1 MAEQNQNNQNQQDTR
16 ALLQVRREKLAALQE
31 AGKDPFQ
38 ITSYDQTHHA
48 AEVKKLYSEH
58 EAKLLEGRPRLNTEG
73 MDEQAAREANSSR
86 ASNKQN
92 RRFMVRDPSIALQ
105 IARSS
110 FSSIIR
116 KTRRRFKYPGRRR
129 AERRKLAAEGDPRV

>member
-1 MAEQNQNNQNQQDTR
+1 MAEQNQNNQNQQDTS

-58 EAKLLEGRPRLNTEG
+58 EAKLLDGRPRLNTIRDDQ
-73 MDEQAAREANSSR
+73 MRELAE
-86 ASNKQN
+86 AFGVDY
-92 RRFMVRDPSIALQ
+92 RRDFLDL
-105 IARSS
+105 
-110 FSSIIR
+110 
-116 KTRRRFKYPGRRR
+116 
-129 AERRKLAAEGDPRV
+129 